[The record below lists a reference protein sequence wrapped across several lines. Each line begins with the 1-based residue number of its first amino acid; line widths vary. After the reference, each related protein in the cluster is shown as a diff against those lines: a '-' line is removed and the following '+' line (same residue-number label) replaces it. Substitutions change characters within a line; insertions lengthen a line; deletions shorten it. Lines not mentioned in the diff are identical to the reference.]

1 MILNSGRSVNLMLN
15 ETYSHATSFAF
26 QRGRSVWL
34 YVACSKIMSSYG
46 MLFNLNQVLFVLTC
60 KKVEVFGFVLLSE
73 KHDDV
78 LGHFSTSTIAPQ
90 SSLKGDALK
99 KFLQNMKTKYPY
111 RSFAMHHKYEF
122 SRSGV
127 GGLDRTYS

>member
-1 MILNSGRSVNLMLN
+1 MVLNSGRSVNPMLN

-26 QRGRSVWL
+26 QGGRRVWL

-78 LGHFSTSTIAPQ
+78 LGHFSTNTIAPQ
-90 SSLKGDALK
+90 SSPKGDALK

-111 RSFAMHHKYEF
+111 RSFAMHHK
-122 SRSGV
+122 
-127 GGLDRTYS
+127 

>member
-1 MILNSGRSVNLMLN
+1 MVLNSGRSVNPMLN
-15 ETYSHATSFAF
+15 ETYSHTTSFAF
-26 QRGRSVWL
+26 QGGRRVWL

-46 MLFNLNQVLFVLTC
+46 MLFNLNQVVFVLTC

-78 LGHFSTSTIAPQ
+78 LGHFSTNTIAPQ
-90 SSLKGDALK
+90 SSPKGDALK

-127 GGLDRTYS
+127 GGLDRTYT

>member
-26 QRGRSVWL
+26 QR
-34 YVACSKIMSSYG
+34 SKIMSSYG
-46 MLFNLNQVLFVLTC
+46 MLFNLNQVLFVLTW

-78 LGHFSTSTIAPQ
+78 LGHFSTNTIAPQ
-90 SSLKGDALK
+90 SSPKGDALK

-127 GGLDRTYS
+127 GGLDRTYT